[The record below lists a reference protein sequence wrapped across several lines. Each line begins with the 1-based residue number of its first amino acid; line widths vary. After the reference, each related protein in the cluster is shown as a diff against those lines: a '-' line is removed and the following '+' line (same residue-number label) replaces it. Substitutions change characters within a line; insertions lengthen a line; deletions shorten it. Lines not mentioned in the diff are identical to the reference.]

1 MLIANPIYD
10 TVFKYMMQNNR
21 IARFF
26 IETLLEVPVE
36 EAALQPQE
44 MTFPLPKDADIDTLV
59 TLIRYDFV
67 ATIRLA
73 TGDYKKVLIEIQK
86 VRHFVDLVRFR
97 NYLGRHYSMKD
108 EMKDND
114 RNTTVLPI
122 VTIYLLGFTLPE
134 IDTPVLKVANRYID
148 QINGHV
154 IDRKSEFVEK
164 LTHECHVV
172 QIPRIEPKI
181 GTKLEELIS
190 IFEQSNFVEGKKAVK
205 EYNYP
210 IKSEEMKET
219 TKHLHYLV
227 TDQVKRKELDA
238 EEEAYRVFNLSE
250 SAVEDAKKRANKEI
264 EAARKV
270 ADAATKEAEDAKK
283 VADAAAKEAEDAKKV
298 ADAATKEAED
308 AKKVADAATKEAE
321 AVKIAAR
328 KEVED
333 TRKEM
338 GMEVDRVM
346 KENMKALEDKDKAL
360 VAALKELEKLKKQ
373 QKDS

>member
-36 EAALQPQE
+36 EATLQPQE

-250 SAVEDAKKRANKEI
+250 SAVEDAKKELEK
-264 EAARKV
+264 
-270 ADAATKEAEDAKK
+270 AKK
-283 VADAAAKEAEDAKKV
+283 LADETKKLADAAAKEAEDAKKV
-298 ADAATKEAED
+298 ADASTKEAED
-308 AKKVADAATKEAE
+308 AKKVAEDAKMEAE
-321 AVKIAAR
+321 HAR

-333 TRKEM
+333 TKKEM
-338 GMEVDRVM
+338 GMEVDRVI
-346 KENMKALEDKDKAL
+346 
-360 VAALKELEKLKKQ
+360 KKI
-373 QKDS
+373 